1 MLGRIISTNLKLSH
15 LSSLG
20 ISILQ
25 FILIGAKKAPKQVQ
39 SLIEQTHQ
47 QVVDPN
53 NQRNV
58 IELIE
63 KIIIYKFTHHGTA
76 LRWRQSIMLGVH
88 ALKQLYEIDDSQ
100 WLGETVSLLRNHQFS
115 QLDLEHLIEELEDL
129 GKEKKN
135 AVASLLEQVIRHLLL
150 LQYWTKE
157 AEYNTIHWQE
167 EIYNFRT
174 QLGRKMTANLHNYL
188 EEELN
193 SIYQDALGFVKI
205 KTVNTVIF
213 PSQCPSSLL

>member
-1 MLGRIISTNLKLSH
+1 MMQRIH
-15 LSSLG
+15 
-20 ISILQ
+20 
-25 FILIGAKKAPKQVQ
+25 
-39 SLIEQTHQ
+39 
-47 QVVDPN
+47 D
-53 NQRNV
+53 
-58 IELIE
+58 
-63 KIIIYKFTHHGTA
+63 
-76 LRWRQSIMLGVH
+76 
-88 ALKQLYEIDDSQ
+88 LKQLYEIDDSQ

-157 AEYNTIHWQE
+157 AEHNTIHWQE

-213 PSQCPSSLL
+213 PSQCPYSLEQLLDRSWLP

>member
-1 MLGRIISTNLKLSH
+1 MLGRIISANLKLSH

-25 FILIGAKKAPKQVQ
+25 FILISAKKAPEQVQ
-39 SLIEQTHQ
+39 SLIEQTRQ

-53 NQRNV
+53 NQINV

-63 KIIIYKFTHHGTA
+63 KIIIYKFPHHETA
-76 LRWRQSIMLGVH
+76 IRWRQSIMLGVH
-88 ALKQLYEIDDSQ
+88 ALKQLYELDDSQ
-100 WLGETVSLLRNHQFS
+100 WLGETISLLRNHQFQ

-157 AEYNTIHWQE
+157 TEYNTINWQE

-174 QLGRKMTANLHNYL
+174 QLKREMTTNLRNYL
-188 EEELN
+188 EE
-193 SIYQDALGFVKI
+193 I
-205 KTVNTVIF
+205 
-213 PSQCPSSLL
+213 PR

>member
-100 WLGETVSLLRNHQFS
+100 WLGETISLLRNHQFQ

-157 AEYNTIHWQE
+157 TEYNTINWQE

-174 QLGRKMTANLHNYL
+174 QLKREMTTNLRNYL
-188 EEELN
+188 EE
-193 SIYQDALGFVKI
+193 I
-205 KTVNTVIF
+205 
-213 PSQCPSSLL
+213 PR

>member
-88 ALKQLYEIDDSQ
+88 QLKQLYELDDSQ
-100 WLGETVSLLRNHQFS
+100 WLGETISLLRNHQFQ

-157 AEYNTIHWQE
+157 TEYNTINWQE

-174 QLGRKMTANLHNYL
+174 QLKREMTTNLRNYL
-188 EEELN
+188 EE
-193 SIYQDALGFVKI
+193 I
-205 KTVNTVIF
+205 
-213 PSQCPSSLL
+213 PR